1 MTDTPGAS
9 VTLAPL
15 CVGGGRWSP
24 SIADVTDPVPD
35 PVPDDPP
42 DGVPV
47 PARAQIRHA
56 PRYRAFVLL
65 GTLLLAVPALVV
77 VLATGTGQQTFPAV
91 VFTVGIAALLGAL
104 LGGVVAV
111 LLDRR

>member
-1 MTDTPGAS
+1 MPAPDGVPAPDDGA
-9 VTLAPL
+9 
-15 CVGGGRWSP
+15 
-24 SIADVTDPVPD
+24 
-35 PVPDDPP
+35 VPDDVPTP
-42 DGVPV
+42 GDVPV
-47 PARAQIRHA
+47 PARAQVRHA

-77 VLATGTGQQTFPAV
+77 VLAGGTGQQTVPVV

>member
-1 MTDTPGAS
+1 MTDSVPAPG
-9 VTLAPL
+9 
-15 CVGGGRWSP
+15 
-24 SIADVTDPVPD
+24 D
-35 PVPDDPP
+35 
-42 DGVPV
+42 VPV
-47 PARAQIRHA
+47 SDRAQVRRA

-65 GTLLLAVPALVV
+65 GAVLLAVPALVA
-77 VLATGTGQQTFPAV
+77 VLAGGAGSQALPAA